1 VNSAAW
7 HVKSWQCGYIP
18 AAVTLSVVPVMCITG
33 LYHWQS
39 VFFEGLQSGEVIAGT
54 SFLQA
59 LNIMPWCNG
68 IHTDSYS
75 ATAEDRMS
83 CKLCLSRYDPTHSSY
98 QFTVFTVFM
107 YCYSF
112 FCHMWLL
119 SAVSYVNDTRS
130 LFMSCCCHCQT
141 AKWLRRRHSVCSA
154 FWFYVLTLG

>member
-1 VNSAAW
+1 MNSAAW

-18 AAVTLSVVPVMCITG
+18 AAVALSVVPVMCITG
-33 LYHWQS
+33 LYHLQS
-39 VFFEGLQSGEVIAGT
+39 VFFEGLQSGEAISGT

-83 CKLCLSRYDPTHSSY
+83 CKLCLSRYDPTHSSD

-107 YCYSF
+107 SCYSF
-112 FCHMWLL
+112 FVTCDCCQQ
-119 SAVSYVNDTRS
+119 SAMLMTHGLCLCLVAVIVRLQSGWDGDIQSVV
-130 LFMSCCCHCQT
+130 LFGFM
-141 AKWLRRRHSVCSA
+141 
-154 FWFYVLTLG
+154 F